1 MHHYKYII
9 NFLFKTITRH
19 YKLEK
24 YYSLIA
30 DNLICKITRSRFS
43 HVELVLYKN
52 KEEDTY
58 KCLSSSF
65 RDKGVRLTDIDIH
78 SGSWEILKLPESK
91 NITLESAFDFYEYN
105 KDRKYDLL
113 GLLCTLSDH
122 LKTNNKNKLFCSE
135 LIAEILDL
143 KLYENQSPERIY
155 KYIIKELG

>member
-1 MHHYKYII
+1 MKSCFGLIFYKGTKKE
-9 NFLFKTITRH
+9 NP
-19 YKLEK
+19 E
-24 YYSLIA
+24 SLIA

-91 NITLESAFDFYEYN
+91 NISLESAFDFYEYN

-135 LIAEILDL
+135 LIAEMLDL

-155 KYIIKELG
+155 KYIIKESGSWQVQ

>member
-1 MHHYKYII
+1 MKSCFGLIFYKGTKKE
-9 NFLFKTITRH
+9 NP
-19 YKLEK
+19 E
-24 YYSLIA
+24 SLIA
-30 DNLICKITRSRFS
+30 DNLISKITRSRFS

-91 NITLESAFDFYEYN
+91 NITLRSAFDFYEYN
-105 KDRKYDLL
+105 KNRKYDLL
-113 GLLCTLSDH
+113 GLLCTLSDR

>member
-1 MHHYKYII
+1 MSCCFGLIFYKGTKKE
-9 NFLFKTITRH
+9 NP
-19 YKLEK
+19 E
-24 YYSLIA
+24 SLIT

-91 NITLESAFDFYEYN
+91 NITLRSAFDFYEYN
-105 KDRKYDLL
+105 KNRKYDLL

-135 LIAEILDL
+135 LIAEMLDL

-155 KYIIKELG
+155 KYIIKESGSWQVQ

>member
-1 MHHYKYII
+1 MPQSTPGLWKSQ
-9 NFLFKTITRH
+9 F
-19 YKLEK
+19 
-24 YYSLIA
+24 YSNDVDYNA
-30 DNLICKITRSRFS
+30 NPGDP
-43 HVELVLYKN
+43 LY
-52 KEEDTY
+52 
-58 KCLSSSF
+58 S
-65 RDKGVRLTDIDIH
+65 
-78 SGSWEILKLPESK
+78 
-91 NITLESAFDFYEYN
+91 N